1 MATSISANTAPSFGL
16 RSASGKLVVD
26 VDGLNDYGYALA
38 LQPDGQIL
46 LAGRSY
52 SIASKSYDFGVI
64 RLNADGTLDTGFD
77 GDGKAAFDIDR
88 SFDEARSL
96 SVLPDGRILVT
107 GYSVTSSNNTDFS
120 LIRLN
125 ADGTLDTGF
134 GDAGQVVVDIG
145 GGGDQDSAYDLAV
158 QPDGK
163 ILLAGESHSNFTV
176 IRLNADGTL
185 DSGFGT
191 DGKVADLGG
200 SQSNGMTLQPDGR
213 ILLVGSA
220 YNASSANF
228 DFNVMRLNADGTLDT
243 SFGTDGKVTFDG
255 GGHEY
260 GNDLIVQP
268 DGKILAAGISF
279 VDTSATSTP
288 SNNFRV
294 IRLNADGTLDTGFS
308 EDGEVI
314 VDVARHHDFG
324 FSMALQPDGRILVA
338 GMSRVSGDP
347 NSNYNF
353 SVVRL
358 NADGTLDTS
367 FSDDGKATFDVG
379 GSYDESRSLTVQ
391 PDGKILLAGSSYN
404 PGSGNYDFSVIRLN
418 TDGTLDTSFGSP
430 TGSPS
435 SLGGTVHYTEGAAP
449 VLLDASVAIFDAELA
464 ALDGG
469 AGNYAGASIILSRQG
484 GPSPEDLFFA
494 LGDLAFSDGTA
505 VLSGVTVGSVGQAD
519 GTLSIVF
526 NANASQAR
534 VDEVLSSIGYANTAD
549 APPDS
554 IRIDW
559 TFRDGSGSDALSVTD
574 GTTVHLLNTNDAPT
588 VELPLRVAAN
598 EDDAAFTVDL
608 LAGASD
614 PDGDSLEVIDAGLLP
629 GGITLSGSLLT
640 VDPGHIGF
648 QRLAAGATREILV
661 DYRIS
666 DGTDSIGQIL
676 SLSIQGTN
684 DTPTVEMPLWVTASE
699 DDAAFT
705 VDLLAGASDPDGD
718 SLEVID
724 IGLLP
729 GGITLSGN
737 LLTVDPGHAAFQ
749 HLAAGATREI
759 LVDYRI
765 GDGIDSIGQILGLSI
780 RGVND
785 APRTSA
791 VSLSGVE
798 NAPLLIPLVEDYV
811 RDPDAGS
818 QLHIG
823 TVTAI
828 DYAWAG
834 DTASTALTHPITGQ
848 AISLDALAGTTAVS
862 SDGKSLLLSPASELE
877 WMSAGQKI
885 TATVHYSVEDERGPP
900 RPAAL
905 P

>member
-38 LQPDGQIL
+38 LQPDGRIL
-46 LAGRSY
+46 LTGRSY

-96 SVLPDGRILVT
+96 SVLPDGGILVA

-185 DSGFGT
+185 DSGFGV
-191 DGKVADLGG
+191 DGKVTDLGG
-200 SQSNGMTLQPDGR
+200 SQSESLFLQPDGR
-213 ILLVGSA
+213 ILLVGPT
-220 YNASSANF
+220 YNASSGNY
-228 DFNVMRLNADGTLDT
+228 DFGVLRLNADGTLDT

-367 FSDDGKATFDVG
+367 FSDDGKAIFDVG
-379 GSYDESRSLTVQ
+379 GSYDEGRSLTVQ
-391 PDGKILLAGSSYN
+391 SDGKILLAGSSYN

-418 TDGTLDTSFGSP
+418 ADGTLDTSSGSP

-449 VLLDASVAIFDAELA
+449 VLLDASVTIFDAELA

-469 AGNYAGASIILSRQG
+469 AGNYAGASITLSRQG
-484 GPSPEDLFFA
+484 GPSPR
-494 LGDLAFSDGTA
+494 
-505 VLSGVTVGSVGQAD
+505 
-519 GTLSIVF
+519 IC
-526 NANASQAR
+526 
-534 VDEVLSSIGYANTAD
+534 SSR
-549 APPDS
+549 S
-554 IRIDW
+554 
-559 TFRDGSGSDALSVTD
+559 
-574 GTTVHLLNTNDAPT
+574 
-588 VELPLRVAAN
+588 
-598 EDDAAFTVDL
+598 
-608 LAGASD
+608 
-614 PDGDSLEVIDAGLLP
+614 
-629 GGITLSGSLLT
+629 
-640 VDPGHIGF
+640 
-648 QRLAAGATREILV
+648 
-661 DYRIS
+661 
-666 DGTDSIGQIL
+666 
-676 SLSIQGTN
+676 
-684 DTPTVEMPLWVTASE
+684 
-699 DDAAFT
+699 
-705 VDLLAGASDPDGD
+705 
-718 SLEVID
+718 
-724 IGLLP
+724 
-729 GGITLSGN
+729 
-737 LLTVDPGHAAFQ
+737 
-749 HLAAGATREI
+749 
-759 LVDYRI
+759 
-765 GDGIDSIGQILGLSI
+765 
-780 RGVND
+780 
-785 APRTSA
+785 
-791 VSLSGVE
+791 
-798 NAPLLIPLVEDYV
+798 
-811 RDPDAGS
+811 
-818 QLHIG
+818 
-823 TVTAI
+823 
-828 DYAWAG
+828 
-834 DTASTALTHPITGQ
+834 
-848 AISLDALAGTTAVS
+848 AIS
-862 SDGKSLLLSPASELE
+862 P
-877 WMSAGQKI
+877 SAM
-885 TATVHYSVEDERGPP
+885 
-900 RPAAL
+900 AL
-905 P
+905 PCFPA